1 MYSSLDRWGWWGHWR
16 AWGCCGPFFQSG
28 SPGHEDFTESLDLFA
43 DKVLPSLRSL
53 P

>member
-1 MYSSLDRWGWWGHWR
+1 VAPSPSDGGTF
-16 AWGCCGPFFQSG
+16 CGVFQSG